1 MFYRASAQQEAR
13 RLGIRGYA
21 RNLWDGRVEVL
32 ACGEPEKIKRLQAW
46 LAEGPPGA
54 SVEKVEY
61 KSVIV
66 DAPEGFT
73 TG

>member
-13 RLGIRGYA
+13 RLGIRGHA

-32 ACGEPEKIKRLQAW
+32 ACGEPEKLERLRAW

-54 SVEKVEY
+54 RVEKVEY
-61 KSVIV
+61 KSVTV
-66 DAPEGFT
+66 EVQEGFT